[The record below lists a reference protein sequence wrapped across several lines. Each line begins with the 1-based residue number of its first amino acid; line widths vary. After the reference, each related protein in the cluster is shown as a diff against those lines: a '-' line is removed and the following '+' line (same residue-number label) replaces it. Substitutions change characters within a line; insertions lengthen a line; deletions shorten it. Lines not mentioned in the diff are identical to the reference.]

1 MSAISLDTV
10 AAQQVKHLT
19 RVVTWVSDRFGWSE
33 PTIVDS
39 DYLRQ
44 LPPGTFGRVWISTM
58 DAAGLSPF
66 TTGPRRQQLHDGI
79 HVLTGYNPDPL
90 GEAEVQAFLLGAKF
104 RVFHG
109 VILSQMILAVGLFK
123 PVARRVGQGYGQ
135 AFGLPEL
142 AKHVVRA
149 YKRGRMAKLDPD
161 RWQPET
167 MWELPFEEVQAIF
180 NVFPNGV

>member
-10 AAQQVKHLT
+10 STQQVKHLT
-19 RVVTWVSDRFGWSE
+19 RVVIWVSACFGWSE

-44 LPPGTFGRVWISTM
+44 LPPGTFGRVWLSTM

-66 TTGPRRQQLHDGI
+66 ATGPRRQQLHDGI
-79 HVLTGYNPDPL
+79 HALTGYNRDPL

-104 RVFHG
+104 RVSHS
-109 VILSQMILAVGLFK
+109 VILSQLILAVGLFK

-135 AFGLPEL
+135 VFGLPEL
-142 AKHVVRA
+142 VKYAVKA
-149 YKRGRMAKLDPD
+149 YKRGRMAELAPEQ
-161 RWQPET
+161 WQPET
-167 MWELPFEEVQAIF
+167 MWELPFEEVQAQF
-180 NVFPNGV
+180 NVLPNRV

>member
-1 MSAISLDTV
+1 MSAISLDTIT
-10 AAQQVKHLT
+10 AQQVKHLT
-19 RVVTWVSDRFGWSE
+19 QVVTRVSDRLGWSE
-33 PTIVDS
+33 STLVDS

-79 HVLTGYNPDPL
+79 HVLTGYHPDPL
-90 GEAEVQAFLLGAKF
+90 GEAEVQAFLLGTKF
-104 RVFHG
+104 RVFHA
-109 VILSQMILAVGLFK
+109 VILSQMMLAVALFR

-135 AFGLPEL
+135 RFGIVDFVR
-142 AKHVVRA
+142 HVMKA
-149 YKRGRMAKLDPD
+149 YRRGRKADLDPD

-167 MWELPFEEVQAIF
+167 MWELPYEEVQAIF
-180 NVFPNGV
+180 KVVPSEI